1 MRLLC
6 LFLLSLLCTS
16 YLLALTKT
24 ASHCWNLRII
34 LKCHRYT
41 VLYQSFS
48 IIIPVKTVNMQAN
61 MNVKITMYQVKL
73 CHLLH
78 SYLLLKRRKLW
89 ASSDVRRLCFIIII
103 IDVVSHPFALWK
115 DTLLPFVNLK
125 LIYFVFSK
133 WENSILCCAFVSC
146 LFIYNL
152 NELFTFHGMV
162 MPIFIIIYGFE
173 INFRGNKRSF
183 ALRFF
188 YTLRKK

>member
-24 ASHCWNLRII
+24 ASYCWNLRII

-61 MNVKITMYQVKL
+61 MNVKITTYQVKL

-78 SYLLLKRRKLW
+78 SYLLLKRRKL
-89 ASSDVRRLCFIIII
+89 
-103 IDVVSHPFALWK
+103 
-115 DTLLPFVNLK
+115 
-125 LIYFVFSK
+125 
-133 WENSILCCAFVSC
+133 
-146 LFIYNL
+146 
-152 NELFTFHGMV
+152 
-162 MPIFIIIYGFE
+162 
-173 INFRGNKRSF
+173 
-183 ALRFF
+183 
-188 YTLRKK
+188 